1 MKNLLRTALVMMA
14 LLLMVKP
21 GRAQMVQDPTSW
33 SYEVKKK
40 SGNTYELI
48 FHLKLQ
54 KDWHIWAM
62 KPGGDG
68 FQVAPSFKF
77 DKVTGVQAKGAPVE
91 KGKPVT
97 TVMEGIDGKVTYFA
111 DGVDYVQTVV
121 VTGKGVKITGKHEY
135 QVCNDHL
142 CLPPKNKKFVFEI
155 KN

>member
-1 MKNLLRTALVMMA
+1 MKNLLKATLVIIV
-14 LLLMVKP
+14 LLLAAKP
-21 GRAQMVQDPTSW
+21 GIAQMVQDPTGW

-68 FQVAPSFKF
+68 YQVPPTFRF
-77 DKVTGVQAKGAPVE
+77 DKVAGVQCKGAPVE
-91 KGKPVT
+91 KGKAIT
-97 TVMEGIDGKVTYFA
+97 ANMEGIDGKVTYFTS
-111 DGVDYVQTVV
+111 GLDYVQTVV
-121 VTGKGVKITGKHEY
+121 VTAKNVTITGSHEY

-142 CLPPKNKKFVFEI
+142 CLPPKKKTFRFEI
-155 KN
+155 KG